1 VSREQKL
8 ALILGFLAVLVVAIL
23 ISDHYSDARRDTLA
37 GNVAEVPPVVDVP
50 AGSPYAPVAS
60 RDGSTSFLGAAMASG
75 TPSATPGPYAGD
87 MPRESSST
95 LASGAPA
102 TLPPTLP
109 PALPPTRTQSPL
121 PTDDPGLPDAALAS
135 GDPATVPGG
144 GTTGLLSRALDGAG
158 DPEPVTLV
166 QGGSPAT
173 GGDRDTSLVDDLAE
187 RFDRLRAAGAIRAVP
202 VDGTDP
208 SAAGSS
214 TNPDGTPNAA
224 PNSGRT
230 GPAPVPTP
238 APTATER
245 WHSVATGE
253 SLYSI
258 AARYYGNGNHWKKLA
273 EANKDRI
280 KNDQVRVGV
289 RLRVPD
295 NRSLG
300 LPEVR
305 STPSTPERAAQTP
318 RSASGG
324 TPARTP
330 TPAPNREQAGERAG
344 ERAGTKPPVSSTP
357 AASGRTYTVKKGDS
371 LGTIAQ
377 RELGTMKRASE
388 IVTLN
393 KLKDANAIYVGQ
405 TLRLPAK

>member
-1 VSREQKL
+1 MSREQKL

-60 RDGSTSFLGAAMASG
+60 RDGTTSFLGAAMAS
-75 TPSATPGPYAGD
+75 ATPDAASAPYGGAT
-87 MPRESSST
+87 RESGST
-95 LASGAPA
+95 LASGDSA

-109 PALPPTRTQSPL
+109 PTRTPTPL
-121 PTDDPGLPDAALAS
+121 PSGDLDIADAALAS
-135 GDPATVPGG
+135 GDPTTVPGG
-144 GTTGLLSRALDGAG
+144 GTTGLLNRALDGAG
-158 DPEPVTLV
+158 EATEPVTLV
-166 QGGSPAT
+166 QGGSPPG
-173 GGDRDTSLVDDLAE
+173 GGDRDTSIVDDLAE

-202 VDGTDP
+202 VDGVDP
-208 SAAGSS
+208 SAPGSNGAPDAG
-214 TNPDGTPNAA
+214 PDSDRAA
-224 PNSGRT
+224 P
-230 GPAPVPTP
+230 APSPSPSPTP
-238 APTATER
+238 APVASER
-245 WHSVATGE
+245 WHSVANGE

-258 AARYYGNGNHWKKLA
+258 AARYYGHGNHWKKLA

-300 LPEVR
+300 LPEV
-305 STPSTPERAAQTP
+305 PSARGSGRNAQTP

-330 TPAPNREQAGERAG
+330 TPVPNRDQAGDKAN
-344 ERAGTKPPVSSTP
+344 AKPPASSTP
-357 AASGRTYTVKKGDS
+357 GASGRTYTVKKGDS

-393 KLKDANAIYVGQ
+393 KLKNANAIYVGQ
-405 TLRLPAK
+405 TLRLPTK